1 MRGNGLFDFRAIVAP
16 SFCASFHF
24 GSGVAQRAN
33 FPPHRLLMG
42 HMRPWRQA
50 RPYWDYA
57 AALVLKAATTGR
69 RKDVAAA
76 TDQMERALRTDNWL

>member
-1 MRGNGLFDFRAIVAP
+1 
-16 SFCASFHF
+16 
-24 GSGVAQRAN
+24 
-33 FPPHRLLMG
+33 
-42 HMRPWRQA
+42 MRPWRQA

-57 AALVLKAATTGR
+57 AALVLKATTTGR